1 MWYLWKEVMH
11 HMRPYVMVDVVKH
24 TIVTVDGGQTTAHV
38 VPLLEYIKKRGGA
51 SGVKMNAFISCIHTV
66 IK

>member
-1 MWYLWKEVMH
+1 
-11 HMRPYVMVDVVKH
+11 MRPYVMVDVVKH